1 MSNRSQAIFTAIL
14 ISAIAFAWPLT
25 ARSQQA
31 NQPPSSQPTKPPET
45 ERVLPETARVLV
57 DAYETA
63 HVNGLV
69 FITGLPSAAE
79 QNLFGLRFLA
89 YQPGGGVDESPHWF
103 ELGAHAP
110 DGSYASVS
118 WRPQFNPKAMI
129 TLRWSRVG
137 KQLVAAQLSASAN
150 VRVAIEAYRPWSNE
164 QNSPAWA
171 SYAAQSDR
179 RSILG
184 EQIHSQKNKLPL
196 RNFLLR
202 TDRAAL
208 GAANYNDVKNLRM
221 VLVRDG
227 LAENPLPGLRGI
239 LTFDLSPNAPVGFV
253 AAVGD
258 EHGTMQSEAET
269 LMQKPVVELLDK
281 AEANYGAIRTLS
293 GGALGESLEAI
304 NRVTMWNR
312 FFQAAQGQEYVTMH
326 RLSGQGMRG
335 DALGWDSLLVTAMTG
350 LADGAIATAT
360 LRVLLAGQTPD
371 GRIPLR
377 RYLQSEPS
385 GEPPVLA
392 GRSMPPLGAMCAL
405 KAYLIT
411 QDLSFLA
418 WAYPRLQ
425 QWNDWWLANRGDGE
439 AWRDGNKDGLLECGF
454 DAEVEYGALGART
467 LSNADK
473 RRLAFAESGFAD
485 RPQWMNTQFGKIDA
499 TVPPPADSSQSSP
512 PPQALPNDV
521 KYNDQSHTLE
531 FSSVALN
538 SLYAMD
544 TELIAQISREI
555 GLTTESDRWQA
566 RYDGIKKRIN
576 EKLWSEEDGL
586 YLDRH
591 WDGRFSRRVSL
602 ENFYPLI
609 AGIPDEARARRM
621 LAVLWDPKKF
631 GGEWMLPSIARDDP
645 AFARKASEQTAT
657 TGAVNAAMNYLLYLG
672 LKRYGFYTEAAQLA
686 RSSTAMA
693 RAALERQGEQP
704 SEIASEKKG
713 ILFDLF
719 ASTTGQP
726 IDDSHRSP
734 RTSFV
739 GQMFLPGIEE
749 VIAADPWSGLTI
761 GGMVVT
767 EELRIERVKIA
778 DTTLDVL
785 IGPKRT
791 VVRRGDKI
799 EVEFEA
805 PVRLRGYRSNDRA
818 LTFSVEAKAEVRAL
832 IPGSE
837 GRKVTV
843 SVNDKVLG
851 STSPGA
857 AATFKVKPGLSRVL
871 IVR

>member
-1 MSNRSQAIFTAIL
+1 MSNRSRAVFAVIL
-14 ISAIAFAWPLT
+14 ISAIVLVRPLA
-25 ARSQQA
+25 ARSQQT
-31 NQPPSSQPTKPPET
+31 NQTSPTVPAQTSTLAKEQ
-45 ERVLPETARVLV
+45 VLV
-57 DAYETA
+57 EAYDVA
-63 HVNGLV
+63 HINGLV
-69 FITGLPSAAE
+69 FVTGEQKESE

-89 YQPGGGVDESPHWF
+89 YQPGGGVDESPRWF
-103 ELGAHAP
+103 DLGPHAP
-110 DGSYASVS
+110 DGSYARVS

-129 TLRWSRVG
+129 TFRWSRAG
-137 KQLVAAQLSASAN
+137 KQLVVGQLSASAS

-164 QNSPAWA
+164 RGSTVWA

-184 EQIHSQKNKLPL
+184 EQVHNRKTKPPL

-202 TDRAAL
+202 TDRAGI
-208 GAANYNDVKNLRM
+208 GAANYNDVSTLRM

-258 EHGTMQSEAET
+258 EHGAMLDEAEK
-269 LMQKPVVELLDK
+269 LLQKPVAQLLDK
-281 AEANYGAIRTLS
+281 AQANYSAIRALS
-293 GGALGESLEAI
+293 GGALGESFEAI
-304 NRVTMWNR
+304 SRVTMWNR
-312 FFQAAQGQEYVTMH
+312 FFWAGQHYEYVTMH

-350 LADGAIATAT
+350 LTDGAVANAT

-377 RYLQSEPS
+377 RYLQSEPT

-405 KAYLIT
+405 KAYLTT

-439 AWRDGNKDGLLECGF
+439 AWRDGNKDGLLEWGF

-467 LSNADK
+467 LTNADK

-485 RPQWMNTQFGKIDA
+485 RTQWQNTQMGKTDPVA
-499 TVPPPADSSQSSP
+499 PPSADSLSSP
-512 PPQALPNDV
+512 QSLPGDV
-521 KYNDQSHTLE
+521 KYNNQSHTLE

-544 TELIAQISREI
+544 TELMAQISREI
-555 GLTTESDRWQA
+555 GLTTDTDRWQA
-566 RYDGIKKRIN
+566 RYEGIKKLIN

-609 AGIPDEARARRM
+609 AGIPDEARAKRM
-621 LAVLWDPKKF
+621 LAILWDRQKF

-645 AFARKASEQTAT
+645 AFARKAQEQTAT

-672 LKRYGFYTEAAQLA
+672 LKRYGFYAQAAQLA

-693 RAALERQGEQP
+693 RAALEKQGEQP
-704 SEIASEKKG
+704 GETASEKNG

-726 IDDSHRSP
+726 IDDGQRSP
-734 RTSFV
+734 RTSFA
-739 GQMFLPGIEE
+739 GLIFLPGIEE
-749 VIAADPWSGLTI
+749 IISADPWAGLTI
-761 GGMVVT
+761 GNTIVT
-767 EELRIERVKIA
+767 EEARIERVKVGDA
-778 DTTLDVL
+778 TLDVV

-791 VVRRGDKI
+791 IVRRGDKI

-805 PVRLRGYRSNDRA
+805 PVRLRGYRSNERA
-818 LTFSVEAKAEVRAL
+818 LTFTVEAKAEVRAL

-843 SVNDKVLG
+843 SVDDKVLG

-857 AATFKVKPGLSRVL
+857 AATFKVKAGLSRVL